1 MKKLEKVFDVLGEI
15 IAVVMALVYA
25 LWIINLNY
33 HFLPAEVVNIL
44 AIAKEYGLL
53 ALVAVVGLEAMSKRN
68 FIFRVI
74 FYALVALV
82 VIFLFFPGTYANLI
96 GMVNGWIAG

>member
-15 IAVVMALVYA
+15 IAVVMVLVYA

-82 VIFLFFPGTYANLI
+82 VIFLFFLSIPLI
-96 GMVNGWIAG
+96 YFNGR